1 MSEFPSPTRW
11 SDSAL
16 TERAGRRGAR
26 SRRQASELS
35 GAERLA
41 EENAARAEQY
51 QAAERLIRDRCYGML
66 APLSILIRL
75 GAQAG
80 IPADIVVEV
89 AAEICVVRHGRL
101 TLPGVPRRVE
111 MLLLPDPD

>member
-1 MSEFPSPTRW
+1 V
-11 SDSAL
+11 
-16 TERAGRRGAR
+16 
-26 SRRQASELS
+26 LS
-35 GAERLA
+35 GAERRA
-41 EENAARAEQY
+41 EEDAARAEQR
-51 QAAERLIRDRCYGML
+51 QAAERLIRDRCHGML

-80 IPADIVVEV
+80 IPADLVVEV